1 MSSEIAAIE
10 VEGLNFAYGQEHVL
24 HDLHVS
30 FPEGD
35 LAAIIGPNGAGK
47 TTLLNCVNGLIRP
60 SSGRIRLHGTDIGD
74 LDAKQRARL
83 VGAVPQEFHIP
94 FAYRVREI
102 VALGRSPHLD
112 FWGSLTEVDERTI
125 DEALFETETLEFQ
138 SRRFNE
144 LSGGERQRVV
154 VAMALAQ
161 RPRVLL
167 LDEPTTHLDLAHEIE
182 ILNLVRRVNR
192 EQQVTVVACMHD
204 INLAAAFFNRLL
216 VIHDGRLVADGD
228 PAKVLTRELMADVF
242 KIQADV
248 VMDPTTGSPR
258 VALQVHPNGEG

>member
-1 MSSEIAAIE
+1 MNSEIPAIE
-10 VEGLNFAYGQEHVL
+10 IEGLNFAYAQKQIL
-24 HDLHVS
+24 YDLHVS
-30 FPEGD
+30 FAESD

-47 TTLLNCVNGLIRP
+47 TTLLSCVNGLIRP
-60 SSGRIRLHGTDIGD
+60 SSGRIRLHRTDIGN

-83 VGAVPQEFHIP
+83 VAAVPQEFHIP

-112 FWGSLTEVDERTI
+112 FWGSLTEVDEHAV
-125 DEALFETETLEFQ
+125 DEALLETETSEFQ

-144 LSGGERQRVV
+144 LSGGERQRVI

-161 RPRVLL
+161 SPRVLL
-167 LDEPTTHLDLAHEIE
+167 LDEPTTHLDLAHQID

-216 VIHDGRLVADGD
+216 VIHDGHLVADGP
-228 PAKVLTRELMADVF
+228 PAEVLTQKLMADVF

-248 VMDPTTGSPR
+248 AIDPSTGCPR
-258 VALQVHPNGEG
+258 LALQVQPNGKE

>member
-10 VEGLNFAYGQEHVL
+10 VAGLNFTYARERVL
-24 HDLHVS
+24 HDVHVL
-30 FPEGD
+30 FPKGD
-35 LAAIIGPNGAGK
+35 LTAIIGPNGAGK
-47 TTLLNCVNGLIRP
+47 TTLLNCINGLTTP
-60 SSGRIRLHGTDIGD
+60 GSGRIRLHGTQVGD
-74 LDAKQRARL
+74 LNARQRART
-83 VGAVPQEFHIP
+83 VAAVPQEFHIP

-112 FWGSLTEVDERTI
+112 FWGSLSEGDERTI
-125 DEALFETETLEFQ
+125 DEALRETETTELQ

-144 LSGGERQRVV
+144 LSGGERQRVI

-192 EQQVTVVACMHD
+192 EQNVTVLACMHD
-204 INLAAAFFNRLL
+204 INLAASFFRRVL
-216 VIHDGRLVADGD
+216 VIHEGRLVADGD
-228 PAKVLTRELMADVF
+228 PATVLTAELMADVF
-242 KIQADV
+242 NVRADV
-248 VMDPTTGSPR
+248 LTDPVSGRPR
-258 VALQVHPNGEG
+258 VAPHVHPNGEG